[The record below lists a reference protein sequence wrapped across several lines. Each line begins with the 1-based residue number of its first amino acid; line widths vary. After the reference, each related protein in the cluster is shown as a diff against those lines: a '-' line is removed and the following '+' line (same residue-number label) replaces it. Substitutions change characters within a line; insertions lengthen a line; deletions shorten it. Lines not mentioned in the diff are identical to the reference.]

1 MGSRD
6 NGVRV
11 MTDLVPSLTDS
22 TGTTPIDPT
31 AVSVGDV
38 YLLTTEDDGDVE
50 ITITDC
56 QHGTD
61 DAGDP
66 VPTIVSYQR
75 QATDTS
81 TSGG

>member
-1 MGSRD
+1 M
-6 NGVRV
+6 VE
-11 MTDLVPSLTDS
+11 LVPSLNDTN
-22 TGTTPIDPT
+22 GTTPIDPT

-38 YLLTTEDDGDVE
+38 YILETEDDGDVE

-66 VPTIVSYQR
+66 VPTIISYQR

>member
-1 MGSRD
+1 
-6 NGVRV
+6 
-11 MTDLVPSLTDS
+11 MTELVPSLTDPD
-22 TGTTPIDPT
+22 GTTPIDPT
-31 AVSVGDV
+31 AVTVGDV
-38 YLLTTEDDGDVE
+38 YLLETADDGDVE

-66 VPTIVSYQR
+66 VPTIVGYQR
-75 QATDTS
+75 QKTDTS

>member
-1 MGSRD
+1 MSQP
-6 NGVRV
+6 
-11 MTDLVPSLTDS
+11 VPSLTD
-22 TGTTPIDPT
+22 TNGTTPIDPT

-50 ITITDC
+50 ITMTDA
-56 QHGTD
+56 QYGTD

-66 VPTIVSYQR
+66 VPAIVSYQR

>member
-1 MGSRD
+1 MAE
-6 NGVRV
+6 
-11 MTDLVPSLTDS
+11 LIPSLTDPD
-22 TGTTPIDPT
+22 GTPPIDPT

-50 ITITDC
+50 ITITDV
-56 QHGTD
+56 QYGTD

-81 TSGG
+81 TSRG

>member
-1 MGSRD
+1 M
-6 NGVRV
+6 VEP
-11 MTDLVPSLTDS
+11 VPSSSSPD
-22 TGTTPIDPT
+22 GTHPIDPE
-31 AVSVGDV
+31 AVTVGDV
-38 YLLTTEDDGDVE
+38 YLLETEDDGDVE

-75 QATDTS
+75 QATETS

>member
-1 MGSRD
+1 
-6 NGVRV
+6 
-11 MTDLVPSLTDS
+11 MTEQLPSLSDTE
-22 TGTTPIDPT
+22 GKPPIDPT

>member
-1 MGSRD
+1 MSQP
-6 NGVRV
+6 
-11 MTDLVPSLTDS
+11 VPSLTD
-22 TGTTPIDPT
+22 TNGTTPIDPT

-50 ITITDC
+50 ITITDA
-56 QHGTD
+56 QYGTD

-66 VPTIVSYQR
+66 APTIVSYQR

>member
-1 MGSRD
+1 
-6 NGVRV
+6 
-11 MTDLVPSLTDS
+11 MTAELCPSLTDPN
-22 TGTTPIDPT
+22 GTTPIDPT

-38 YLLTTEDDGDVE
+38 YLLETEDDGDVE
-50 ITITDC
+50 ITITDV

-66 VPTIVSYQR
+66 VPTVTSYHR

>member
-1 MGSRD
+1 
-6 NGVRV
+6 
-11 MTDLVPSLTDS
+11 MTEPIPSITDS
-22 TGTTPIDPT
+22 NGTTPIDPT
-31 AVSVGDV
+31 AVAVGDV

-66 VPTIVSYQR
+66 VPTVISYQQ

>member
-1 MGSRD
+1 
-6 NGVRV
+6 
-11 MTDLVPSLTDS
+11 MTEQVPSLTDPD
-22 TGTTPIDPT
+22 GTTPIDPT

-38 YLLTTEDDGDVE
+38 YLLTTEDDGQVE
-50 ITITDC
+50 ITITDV

-75 QATDTS
+75 QSTETS

>member
-1 MGSRD
+1 
-6 NGVRV
+6 
-11 MTDLVPSLTDS
+11 MTEPVPSLVDPD
-22 TGTTPIDPT
+22 GTPPVDPT

-38 YLLTTEDDGDVE
+38 YLLEVEDEGQVE
-50 ITITDC
+50 ITITDV

-66 VPTIVSYQR
+66 VPTIISYQR

-81 TSGG
+81 TSEG

>member
-1 MGSRD
+1 
-6 NGVRV
+6 
-11 MTDLVPSLTDS
+11 MTDFVPSLTDPD
-22 TGTTPIDPT
+22 GTTPIDPT
-31 AVSVGDV
+31 AVSVGEV

-50 ITITDC
+50 ITITDV

-66 VPTIVSYQR
+66 VPTVISYQH

>member
-1 MGSRD
+1 M
-6 NGVRV
+6 
-11 MTDLVPSLTDS
+11 LEPVPSLTNPDGS
-22 TGTTPIDPT
+22 PPIDAT

-50 ITITDC
+50 IMITDV

-66 VPTIVSYQR
+66 VPTIISYQR

-81 TSGG
+81 TSRG

>member
-1 MGSRD
+1 M
-6 NGVRV
+6 VEYI
-11 MTDLVPSLTDS
+11 PSLLGKD
-22 TGTTPIDPT
+22 GRPPIDPT

-50 ITITDC
+50 ITITAV

-66 VPTIVSYQR
+66 IPTIVSYQR

-81 TSGG
+81 TSEG

>member
-1 MGSRD
+1 M
-6 NGVRV
+6 VEP
-11 MTDLVPSLTDS
+11 VPSSNGPD
-22 TGTTPIDPT
+22 GTTPIDPE
-31 AVSVGDV
+31 AVSVGKV

-50 ITITDC
+50 ITITDV

-66 VPTIVSYQR
+66 VPTTVSYQR
-75 QATDTS
+75 QATETS

>member
-1 MGSRD
+1 MAEY
-6 NGVRV
+6 
-11 MTDLVPSLTDS
+11 VPSRKGSD
-22 TGTTPIDPT
+22 GTPPIDPE
-31 AVSVGDV
+31 AVTVGDV
-38 YLLTTEDDGDVE
+38 YLLETEDDGDVE

>member
-1 MGSRD
+1 
-6 NGVRV
+6 
-11 MTDLVPSLTDS
+11 MTEPVPSLNTQD
-22 TGTTPIDPT
+22 GLLPIDPT

-38 YLLTTEDDGDVE
+38 YLLTTEDDDDVE
-50 ITITDC
+50 ITITDV

-66 VPTIVSYQR
+66 IPTIVSYQR
-75 QATDTS
+75 QAIDTS

>member
-1 MGSRD
+1 
-6 NGVRV
+6 
-11 MTDLVPSLTDS
+11 MTEQVPSLTDPD
-22 TGTTPIDPT
+22 GTTPIDPT

-61 DAGDP
+61 DEGDP
-66 VPTIVSYQR
+66 VPTIVSYHR
-75 QATDTS
+75 TATDTS

>member
-1 MGSRD
+1 
-6 NGVRV
+6 
-11 MTDLVPSLTDS
+11 MTELVPSLYGDD
-22 TGTTPIDPT
+22 GTSPIDPT
-31 AVSVGDV
+31 AVAVGDV

-50 ITITDC
+50 ITITDV

>member
-1 MGSRD
+1 
-6 NGVRV
+6 V
-11 MTDLVPSLTDS
+11 TLPPVPSLSAEDGS
-22 TGTTPIDPT
+22 LPIDPT
-31 AVSVGDV
+31 AVTVGDV
-38 YLLTTEDDGDVE
+38 YVLTTDDDGDVE
-50 ITITDC
+50 ITITDV

-66 VPTIVSYQR
+66 VPTVVSYQR